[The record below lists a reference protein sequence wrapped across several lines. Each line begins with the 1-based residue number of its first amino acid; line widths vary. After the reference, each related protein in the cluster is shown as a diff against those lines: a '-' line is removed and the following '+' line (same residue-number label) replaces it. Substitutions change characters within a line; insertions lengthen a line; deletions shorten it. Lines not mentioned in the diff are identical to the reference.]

1 MDQGIIA
8 QFKLFYRQ
16 QWISFMLYEY
26 EANRDPNKTVTLLN
40 AIQWSTF
47 AWNQKVSST
56 TIEKCFWK
64 STCISKPGISSD
76 SDIIEDCQATTQ
88 LQSQMALLPNISD
101 LISVTEFVQP
111 LDEQVIDDQ
120 DDIFDFI
127 VESYSLDLDDQ
138 EEAIDNDIEAPKIT
152 ISEAIKALDCLK
164 LFELQQDIG
173 ERANISALER
183 LERGLYQRKQ
193 LNYKQKTLES
203 FLQG

>member
-1 MDQGIIA
+1 
-8 QFKLFYRQ
+8 
-16 QWISFMLYEY
+16 
-26 EANRDPNKTVTLLN
+26 
-40 AIQWSTF
+40 
-47 AWNQKVSST
+47 
-56 TIEKCFWK
+56 
-64 STCISKPGISSD
+64 
-76 SDIIEDCQATTQ
+76 
-88 LQSQMALLPNISD
+88 MALLPNISD

-111 LDEQVIDDQ
+111 LDKQVIDDQ

-138 EEAIDNDIEAPKIT
+138 DEAIDNDIEAPKIT